1 MADNASISPTVEKQ
15 TVSYRHIWWLLL
27 FAVIGVVIYS
37 TKNDEVFAD
46 ASLNLSVPK
55 EKVTAI
61 GEEWAVKLGY
71 DPNEVAL
78 GGTVKPVAI
87 TENGGSAVASTP
99 DSDTP
104 GAEVK
109 RAAKPKTKL
118 QNLKS
123 LTFSYD
129 DDAKTFLEYELGGHK
144 ANELMVNEIPV
155 WYWRLRMA
163 KELQQEEM
171 SVWISPDGKL
181 SGVDHSIENDK
192 AMPSIDHKAAE
203 VFVRN
208 FVENQV
214 GQSLDGYALI
224 KNEEDER
231 PKRKDHSFTFE
242 ADKPDYKGAK
252 MRVFV
257 SVAGDK
263 IKAYNRYLHV
273 PEAWKRKFETMRSYN
288 NSLGSIAQVFMTLL
302 NYASGFV
309 FCWAIVSGN
318 IRWRPAILLATIY
331 AVFPFIDGLNNFNE
345 IIDSYDTGT
354 TYVSY
359 IAKTITALAAA
370 ILPKF
375 VTGLVLFGAAEALYR
390 KMFPQHISVEGLFT
404 LKGMKSKP
412 FLLAL
417 LVGHLLFMIDLGWV
431 VFYYL
436 VGQKIHFWCPL
447 GVENYQILSSY
458 LPAISAVGVGIS
470 ASFMEEALYRMVGL
484 GLLMRFTGNFWL
496 SNFLQAAAWGFAH
509 STYPQQPA
517 YARGLELT
525 LGGMLDGWILKKY
538 GILACVASH
547 YLFDTFLGA
556 KTLFSSKDPTMQ
568 VTAYLSVVPFAVAA
582 LIGYARSR
590 NLAKQE
596 VPPELLNGS
605 ITTTV
610 KVKEILEETPEEKT
624 IRYTP
629 IAPQQRLFLF
639 VVTVLFGFT
648 AFVVKPQSLGSDES
662 VHRMD
667 RARAEELAQKSL
679 ARHGIETRG
688 YSVVSRLTQQTTSDS
703 NQYLFEKVG
712 FDKTEKL
719 IKATHS
725 GGYFWRVRYYKPN
738 VPDEYEV
745 QIDAEGREIGFDIS
759 LAEETPGK
767 FLKKEEALAL
777 AKTEFE
783 KTYPYLTPYEVQS
796 ASEQKRPARTDWTFV
811 FRSPQ
816 YDGPETQFKSTMFV
830 VGDLVSGASWQW
842 ELPDK
847 WKWAFSQLTHT
858 PRHDAASYLRVGMWI
873 FGIALVLVWLYGVLK
888 SGAVRLRSALIL
900 GGIFSTLAVISRL
913 NSLPSLFAGYST
925 DTPVANFL
933 LNVIASYLQTWIVS
947 FCSSV
952 FLIGLALA
960 SLRILFP
967 LERASRVFSALI
979 KPHNKENRAA
989 QRAMW
994 VDGALSGY
1002 AYVAAAA
1009 FFGQMFALL
1018 RSYYSPEI
1026 QEASL
1031 SSVAGMMNMLFPAG
1045 DLLLS
1050 SLVDGVQQ
1058 IFIFAVAA
1066 GFYAKYCRSI
1076 LPYLVFSGTYSLINC
1091 LSDRY
1096 WQDSAIDFGASM
1108 VNFILGWLFATR
1120 IGRKN
1125 PVAYFTYGMAALLF
1139 SRFFSIFVHGLPQMM
1154 TSLAVAAFLL
1164 AAPAIV
1170 AALLSM
1176 RTEPMLPM
1184 VPPSPPTPTEP
1195 EAPVPELFSE
1205 ASPSP
1210 LSPLEALDSNTDKD
1224 EKI

>member
-1 MADNASISPTVEKQ
+1 MADSASISTPVEKQ
-15 TVSYRHIWWLLL
+15 TESYRHIWWLLL
-27 FAVIGVVIYS
+27 FAIIGVFIYA

-46 ASLNLSVPK
+46 ASLNLSMPK
-55 EKVTAI
+55 DKVMAI

-71 DPNEVAL
+71 DPNEAAIAGAVQDDKGTPDDVSA
-78 GGTVKPVAI
+78 GG
-87 TENGGSAVASTP
+87 GGS
-99 DSDTP
+99 
-104 GAEVK
+104 EVK
-109 RAAKPKTKL
+109 RIPKPKVKL
-118 QNLKS
+118 SNLKS

-129 DDAKTFLEYELGGHK
+129 DDAKTFLEYELGGRK
-144 ANELMVNEIPV
+144 ANELMVKEIPV

-181 SGVDHSIENDK
+181 SGVDHSFENDK
-192 AMPSIDHKAAE
+192 ALPSIDHKAAE
-203 VFVRN
+203 TVARE
-208 FVENQV
+208 FVEKQV
-214 GQSLDGYALI
+214 GETLTGYTLI
-224 KNEEDER
+224 KNEEDQR

-242 ADKPDYKGAK
+242 AEQPDYKGAR
-252 MRVFV
+252 MRTFV
-257 SVAGDK
+257 SIAGNQ

-273 PEAWKRKFETMRSYN
+273 PESWKRKFETMRSYN

-318 IRWRPAILLATIY
+318 IRWRPAILLASIY

-345 IIDSYDTGT
+345 IVDSYDTGT

-359 IAKTITALAAA
+359 IAKTITAMAAA

-390 KMFPQHISVEGLFT
+390 KIFPQHISVEGLFT
-404 LKGMKSKP
+404 FKGLKSKP
-412 FLLAL
+412 VLLAI
-417 LVGHLLFMIDLGWV
+417 LVGHLLLLIELGYV

-447 GVENYQILSSY
+447 GVENYEILSSY

-517 YARGLELT
+517 YARGVELT

-538 GILACVASH
+538 GILACVCSH

-568 VTAYLSVVPFAVAA
+568 VTAYLAVLPFAVAG
-582 LIGYARSR
+582 LIGYIRSR
-590 NLAKQE
+590 NVARAA

-639 VVTVLFGFT
+639 VVTVLLGFT
-648 AFVVKPQSLGSDES
+648 AFVVKPQSLGADES
-662 VHRMD
+662 VHRID
-667 RARAEELAQKSL
+667 RAKAVELAQKSL
-679 ARHGIETRG
+679 ERHGIETRG
-688 YSVVSRLTQQTTSDS
+688 YSLVARLTQQSTSDS
-703 NQYLFEKVG
+703 NQYLFEKIG

-719 IKATHS
+719 VKTTHS

-767 FLKKEEALAL
+767 ILTKAQALEI
-777 AKTEFE
+777 AKREFE
-783 KTYPYLTPYEVQS
+783 TVYPYLTPYEVQS
-796 ASEQKRPARTDWTFV
+796 VSEQKRPARTDWTFV

-816 YDGPETQFKSTMFV
+816 FDGPDTQFKSTMFV
-830 VGDLVSGASWQW
+830 VGDRVSGASWQW

-847 WKWAFSQLTHT
+847 WKWAFSQLTHS

-873 FGIALVLVWLYGVLK
+873 FGITLVLIWLYGVLK
-888 SGAVRLRSALIL
+888 SGAVRIRPALIL
-900 GGIFSTLAVISRL
+900 GGIFSTLAVLSRL
-913 NSLPSLFAGYST
+913 NSLPSLFASYST
-925 DTPVANFL
+925 DTPVSNFL
-933 LNVIASYLQTWIVS
+933 LNTVASYLSLWIMS

-967 LERASRVFSALI
+967 LERAARVFSALV
-979 KPHNKENRAA
+979 KPHNRENRTA

-1009 FFGQMFALL
+1009 FFGQIFALL
-1018 RSYYSPEI
+1018 RSQYSPEM

-1031 SSVAGMMNMLFPAG
+1031 LSVASMMNMMFPAG

-1066 GFYAKYCRSI
+1066 GFYAKYCRSV
-1076 LPYLVFSGTYSLINC
+1076 LPFIIFVGTYSLVNC

-1096 WQDSAIDFGASM
+1096 WQDSAIDFAASM
-1108 VNFILGWLFATR
+1108 VNFMLGWYFATR

-1139 SRFFSIFVHGLPQMM
+1139 SRFFAIFTHGLPQLM

-1164 AAPAIV
+1164 ASPAIV

-1176 RTEPMLPM
+1176 RTEPQLPIL
-1184 VPPSPPTPTEP
+1184 PPASPDPPAVLPDET
-1195 EAPVPELFSE
+1195 E
-1205 ASPSP
+1205 AS
-1210 LSPLEALDSNTDKD
+1210 ANDG
-1224 EKI
+1224 EKN